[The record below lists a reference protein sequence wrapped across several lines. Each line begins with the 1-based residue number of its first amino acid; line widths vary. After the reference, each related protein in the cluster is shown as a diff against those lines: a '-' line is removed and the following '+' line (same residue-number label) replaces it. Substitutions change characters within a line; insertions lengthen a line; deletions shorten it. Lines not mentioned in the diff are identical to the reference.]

1 VESNCFQELV
11 LVEEA
16 IGFVS
21 GTGCLEITEIANTQY
36 FHLLQHKG
44 STEST

>member
-1 VESNCFQELV
+1 VQSNYFQGLV
-11 LVEEA
+11 LVEEE

-21 GTGCLEITEIANTQY
+21 GTRCLEITERAKTQY
-36 FHLLQHKG
+36 FHLLQPKG